1 MATTAGPAGLV
12 AVVTGASRGLGRGMA
27 EALAADGVRLGLC
40 ARTSPAA
47 PAGTESVTGVVD
59 VTDATAVD
67 RFGAEVVET
76 FGRIDLWINNAGLLA
91 PIGPL
96 ADADPVAFGAN
107 IEVNVLGVAH
117 GSATFARHVRSRPG
131 PGVLVN
137 ISSGAATHATEGWA
151 AYCGAKAAVEMI
163 TEVLAAEERSSG
175 LVAYTLSP
183 GLVDTDMQSLIRS
196 TPAADFPAVEQFRE
210 AHRTGAF
217 NQPVWVAR
225 YLLDELVLPALTG
238 PGGPTGTSHRVPH
251 GYGPGRPTGEDRV
264 RPTSE
269 GGR

>member
-40 ARTSPAA
+40 ARTSPAV

-151 AYCGAKAAVEMI
+151 AYCGAKAAVEI
-163 TEVLAAEERSSG
+163 ALYDLAGRSAGKPVHALLGDKKRSHMPLLGVIGESRRGTASAPILG
-175 LVAYTLSP
+175 LGYA
-183 GLVDTDMQSLIRS
+183 
-196 TPAADFPAVEQFRE
+196 
-210 AHRTGAF
+210 GA
-217 NQPVWVAR
+217 
-225 YLLDELVLPALTG
+225 LPF
-238 PGGPTGTSHRVPH
+238 
-251 GYGPGRPTGEDRV
+251 
-264 RPTSE
+264 
-269 GGR
+269 